1 MSVYRFKISFEEH
14 DDVSREIEVLSEQT
28 FENLHYGILESI
40 RFIPDQGASFFMSND
55 RWSKEQEI
63 ALDHVPG
70 KTSESAVLMKEAVLR
85 DYIND
90 PHQKI
95 YYLFDYAAQWTF
107 HVELIRILA
116 AADSAYRYPVCV
128 KSTGD
133 APKQK
138 AAPPQPKGVKD
149 EEPAGDEET
158 LLADEEALLAD
169 EEDNLSDSGSDESTD
184 AYYDESDTDD
194 MNVETFGE
202 GEGDEEEK
210 EFNPDGP

>member
-28 FENLHYGILESI
+28 FENLHFGILEAI
-40 RFIPDQGASFFMSND
+40 RFTADQGASFFMSND

-107 HVELIRILA
+107 HVELVRILA
-116 AADSAYRYPVCV
+116 SADSAYRYPVCV

-133 APKQK
+133 APRQK
-138 AAPPQPKGVKD
+138 AAPPQPKGAKD
-149 EEPAGDEET
+149 EEPA
-158 LLADEEALLAD
+158 ADEEALLPD
-169 EEDNLSDSGSDESTD
+169 EEDDLSGSDADDSPE

-194 MNVETFGE
+194 MNMETFGEGE